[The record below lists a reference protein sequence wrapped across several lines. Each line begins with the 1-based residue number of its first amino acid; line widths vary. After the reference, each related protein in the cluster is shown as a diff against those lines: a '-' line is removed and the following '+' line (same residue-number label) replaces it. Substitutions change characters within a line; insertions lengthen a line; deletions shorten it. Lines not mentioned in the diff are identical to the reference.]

1 MSDGRDKHNADPA
14 AIGATAAARAGG
26 VPPEGANRGIQ
37 GSIEAAAVAQL
48 FRQIPNA
55 VAANLVLL
63 LFVAAALAGS
73 VPPWILWLWASAVVA
88 SNALRLGCWAS
99 YRRASGPDPTS
110 WRRRAVAMLGLSG
123 LLWGLTI
130 PLFALQVAPMTQAVL
145 IIALAGVTA
154 GGLPAN
160 AVIMSAYLILVIAA
174 LAPAMATYLLYVAVS
189 QGQGPFVVL
198 GLMPLFYGAAMSVAA
213 RTQNRDQRGAYEVAA
228 RLDAANRELERR
240 ATYDAVTG
248 LLNRA
253 SIERALDDE
262 INRQARYGDTFSLI
276 MMDIDGFK
284 ALNDTY
290 GHETGDRVLARLGE
304 IFQEELRD
312 ADKPG
317 RWGGEEFLVILPNT
331 QSEAAI
337 RLAERLRQRV
347 AGEHFEDIE
356 ALTLSLGVSCGHQS
370 GEDRPALLK
379 RLDDALYGAKRSGRN
394 RTRMAA

>member
-1 MSDGRDKHNADPA
+1 M
-14 AIGATAAARAGG
+14 
-26 VPPEGANRGIQ
+26 
-37 GSIEAAAVAQL
+37 
-48 FRQIPNA
+48 
-55 VAANLVLL
+55 
-63 LFVAAALAGS
+63 
-73 VPPWILWLWASAVVA
+73 
-88 SNALRLGCWAS
+88 
-99 YRRASGPDPTS
+99 
-110 WRRRAVAMLGLSG
+110 
-123 LLWGLTI
+123 
-130 PLFALQVAPMTQAVL
+130 
-145 IIALAGVTA
+145 TA